1 MTHAAI
7 FDDLTALSDATRSRM
22 LLLLEHHELTVSEL
36 CTVLQLPQST
46 VSRHLKTLSD
56 AEWVSSRRDGT
67 SRYYTLALD
76 ARTAPTRRLWAVLR
90 DQVGSSVGAD
100 QDARRLKGVLARRQ
114 TKSEE
119 FFASSAGQWDRLRQD
134 FFGPRSL
141 LHALPALFDSRW
153 VVGDLGCGTG
163 QTSEAVAPFVASVVA
178 VDRSGEMLQAA
189 KRRLRDQPN
198 VDIRRGE
205 LEALP
210 IADEE
215 LDVAIMMLVLHHV
228 PDPLAALRETSRALR
243 PGGRLL
249 VCDMLPHD
257 REEYK
262 QQMGHIWLGF
272 SEEQLRRL
280 LTANGFAAPRVI
292 QMPADPADKRA
303 ALFVEATV
311 KSESMGRKKQT

>member
-1 MTHAAI
+1 VTHAPI

-22 LLLLEHHELTVSEL
+22 LLLLERHELTVSEL
-36 CTVLQLPQST
+36 CAVLQLPQST
-46 VSRHLKTLSD
+46 VSRHLKTLAD
-56 AEWVSSRRDGT
+56 ADWVASRRDGT

-76 ARTAPTRRLWAVLR
+76 ERNAPTRRLWAVLR

-100 QDARRLKGVLARRQ
+100 QDARRLKGILARRQ

-119 FFASSAGQWDRLRQD
+119 FFASSAGQWDRLRQEL
-134 FFGPRSL
+134 FGRVSS
-141 LHALPALFDSRW
+141 LHALPALFDPRW

-163 QTSEAVAPFVASVVA
+163 QTSEAVAPFVARVVA
-178 VDRSGEMLQAA
+178 IDRSSEMLQAA

-210 IADEE
+210 IVAEE

-228 PDPLAALRETSRALR
+228 PDPLAVLRETARVLR
-243 PGGRLL
+243 PGGRLVL
-249 VCDMLPHD
+249 CDMLPHD

-262 QQMGHIWLGF
+262 QQMGHVWLGF
-272 SEEQLRRL
+272 AEDQLRRM
-280 LTANGFAAPRVI
+280 LTVNGFDTPRMV
-292 QMPADPADKRA
+292 QMPPDPVAKGPS
-303 ALFVEATV
+303 LFVASTS
-311 KSESMGRKKQT
+311 KITTQ